1 MKRARRFPCRPESV
15 PRARHFVRDALGAQ
29 PPEIVEA
36 AELMTSEL
44 ATNSVRHAHSD
55 FELAILLSRQ
65 EIRVEVSDH
74 GQGQPVPRSPTTREQ
89 SGRGLQIVLELSD
102 AWGVAPSANGKL
114 VWFALQLHTQAGG
127 RQSHSTVSS
136 GRVPE
141 RRHDLEQSH
150 EADLGSCHSRIG
162 RLWWSQWTLKA
173 YAETCGQ
180 SEVAIS
186 VQPAERRCGLARES
200 ARF

>member
-1 MKRARRFPCRPESV
+1 MRQARRFPCQPESV
-15 PRARHFVRDALGAQ
+15 PGARHFVRDALRAQ
-29 PPEIVEA
+29 PREIVEA

-65 EIRVEVSDH
+65 EIRVEVTDH
-74 GQGQPVPRSPTTREQ
+74 GQGQPVPRSPTTQEQ

-102 AWGVAPSANGKL
+102 AWGVDPSANGKL
-114 VWFALQLHTQAGG
+114 VWFALQLHSRAGEP
-127 RQSHSTVSS
+127 QSHSTVSS

-141 RRHDLEQSH
+141 QLHDLEQNH
-150 EADLGSCHSRIG
+150 QADLGSCHSRIG
-162 RLWWSQWTLKA
+162 RLRWSHWTLKA
-173 YAETCGQ
+173 YAGSCGQ
-180 SEVAIS
+180 PEVAIS